1 MNEIYYFKDFRPI
14 QLMCHVR
21 AAEKVRE
28 IMSLSNPVSKKRKA
42 AATFASVIWKEEVT
56 HYPITRPVA

>member
-1 MNEIYYFKDFRPI
+1 MNEIYYFKKFRPI

-28 IMSLSNPVSKKRKA
+28 IMSPSVSNPVSKKRKA
-42 AATFASVIWKEEVT
+42 AATFAPVI
-56 HYPITRPVA
+56 